1 MGTRARR
8 TSPPA
13 QILQLPRMSHP
24 SLPHEPVAT
33 IPTREVEAILER
45 GIRLVRERSDAVLN
59 AVDDGI
65 YVLDQQGHTIFAN
78 EAAVRLLGYTL
89 REMLGRPQH
98 ALIHHV
104 HADGSAFPVEE
115 CPIYNA
121 AQYGVYQR
129 VGGDTFWRKDG
140 RPVTVDYTSTPIKDG
155 RAVVGAVVTFRPA
168 SNAEREL
175 GSAEPPASLAPIGRV
190 ISPLLDRADAPKQGD
205 EGGSDAWVEIDPAY
219 AAAARDLEPGNEI
232 LLLTWL
238 HRGDRSVLAVH
249 PRDDESIPL
258 RGVFSTRSSDRP
270 NPIGLHRVTILAVEE
285 PARLHVG
292 PLEAIDGTPVLDI
305 KPVIAM
311 ARER

>member
-1 MGTRARR
+1 
-8 TSPPA
+8 
-13 QILQLPRMSHP
+13 MSNQ
-24 SLPHEPVAT
+24 SSPHEQVAT
-33 IPTREVEAILER
+33 IPSREVDVILER
-45 GIRLVRERSDAVLN
+45 GIRLVRERSDVVLN

-98 ALIHHV
+98 ALIHDR
-104 HADGSAFPVEE
+104 HADGSDFPVEE

-121 AQYGVYQR
+121 AQHGVYQR

-140 RPVTVDYTSTPIKDG
+140 RAVSVDYTSTPIKEG
-155 RAVVGAVVTFRPA
+155 RAVLGAVITFRSA
-168 SNAEREL
+168 SNEQRE
-175 GSAEPPASLAPIGRV
+175 SESIETRPSLAPIGRV
-190 ISPLLDRADAPKQGD
+190 ASPLTDRAEAPKQGD
-205 EGGSDAWVEIDPAY
+205 EGGPDAWIILDPVY
-219 AAAARDLEPGNEI
+219 GDAARDLEPGDEI

-238 HRGDRSVLAVH
+238 DRGDRTALSVH
-249 PRDDESIPL
+249 PRDDESSPP

-270 NPIGLHRVTILAVEE
+270 NPIGLHRVTILDVDE
-285 PARLHVG
+285 PTRFRVG

-305 KPVIAM
+305 KPVLDR

>member
-1 MGTRARR
+1 MPNR
-8 TSPPA
+8 S
-13 QILQLPRMSHP
+13 S
-24 SLPHEPVAT
+24 PHEQVAS
-33 IPTREVEAILER
+33 IPSREVDAILER
-45 GIRLVRERSDAVLN
+45 GIRLVRERSDVVLN

-65 YVLDQQGHTIFAN
+65 YVLDQSGHTIFAN

-98 ALIHHV
+98 ALIHHT

-140 RPVTVDYTSTPIKDG
+140 RPVSVDYTSTPIKEG
-155 RAVVGAVVTFRPA
+155 RAVVGAVVTFRSA
-168 SNAEREL
+168 SNEQRENEIAEAR
-175 GSAEPPASLAPIGRV
+175 PSLAPIGHV
-190 ISPLLDRADAPKQGD
+190 ASPLTDRADAPKQGD
-205 EGGSDAWVEIDPAY
+205 EGGPDAWVVLDPLY
-219 AAAARDLEPGNEI
+219 GEAARDLVPGDDI

-238 HRGDRSVLAVH
+238 DRGDRAVLSVH
-249 PRDDESIPL
+249 PRDDESAPQ

-270 NPIGLHRVTILAVEE
+270 NPIGVHRVTILAVDE
-285 PARLHVG
+285 PTRLRVG

-305 KPVIAM
+305 KPVLDA

>member
-1 MGTRARR
+1 MPHQ
-8 TSPPA
+8 SF
-13 QILQLPRMSHP
+13 
-24 SLPHEPVAT
+24 PHEPVAT
-33 IPTREVEAILER
+33 IPTREVDAILER

-121 AQYGVYQR
+121 VQFGVYQR

-140 RPVTVDYTSTPIKDG
+140 RPVSVDYTSTPIKDG

-168 SNAEREL
+168 SNEEREN
-175 GSAEPPASLAPIGRV
+175 GSTESPQLLTPIGHV
-190 ISPLLDRADAPKQGD
+190 TSPLIDRADAPKQGD
-205 EGGSDAWVEIDPAY
+205 EGGSEAWVELDPAY
-219 AAAARDLEPGNEI
+219 AEAARDLEPGDDI
-232 LLLTWL
+232 LLITWL
-238 HRGDRSVLAVH
+238 HRGDRTVLAVH
-249 PRDDESIPL
+249 PRDDESAPV

-270 NPIGLHRVTILAVEE
+270 NPIGIHRVTILAVQE
-285 PARLHVG
+285 PARLRVG
-292 PLEAIDGTPVLDI
+292 PLEAIDGTPVVDI
-305 KPVIAM
+305 KPVIDM